1 MTGLVDWALRTDLD
15 QDIRTIG
22 KKLTIH
28 KRHYTDPVKSVK
40 TYGTSVVICLL
51 SVHKSVCFFSRQW
64 KRVLLPVYSKA
75 LTSPSIIAV
84 SMYIQLTFGFIKKLC
99 GIFNPYL
106 RFFLF
111 VCFLISRCINH
122 IYLIKTIEISFFFNF
137 KNHHN
142 YMSMFALY

>member
-15 QDIRTIG
+15 QGTRTIG

-28 KRHYTDPVKSVK
+28 KQHYTDPVKSVK

-84 SMYIQLTFGFIKKLC
+84 SMYIQLTFGFINTIMWHIQSLSS
-99 GIFNPYL
+99 I
-106 RFFLF
+106 LF
-111 VCFLISRCINH
+111 VCMLS
-122 IYLIKTIEISFFFNF
+122 Y
-137 KNHHN
+137 
-142 YMSMFALY
+142 